1 MSGHHRTL
9 AAGPGGDDGRASF
22 PAAFPLSTIALSAGD
37 RLGAALVLI
46 GFLWLCVA
54 WALDWFAA

>member
-1 MSGHHRTL
+1 MSGHHQTL
-9 AAGPGGDDGRASF
+9 AAKPGGDDGRAPFS
-22 PAAFPLSTIALSAGD
+22 AFPFSTIALSAGD

-54 WALDWFAA
+54 WALDWFVA